1 MNIVVPQEYRYLYE
15 DGYTSPILVI
25 PNAKLRESAAPVKKV
40 TKNVQQL
47 MASMVQIMRRANGV
61 GLAAPQLGILQRVIV
76 MEPEEHKALA
86 LANPVIIR
94 REGVQISEEGCLS
107 IPGLYGDV
115 QRAQSVIVVGLD
127 RKGRQIE
134 VELEGRPAVIAQH
147 EIDHLDGK
155 LFIDLVDPTTLRWQH
170 PVSRDETTV

>member
-1 MNIVVPQEYRYLYE
+1 MNVVVPEEYRYLYE
-15 DGYTSPILVI
+15 ADYAAPILVI
-25 PNAKLRESAAPVKKV
+25 PNAKLRETATPVKKV

-47 MASMVQIMRRANGV
+47 MSSMVQIMRKANGV

-76 MEPEEHKALA
+76 MEPEEDRVLA
-86 LANPVIIR
+86 LANPVITH

-115 QRAQSVIVVGLD
+115 QRAASVILVGLD
-127 RKGRQIE
+127 RKGREIE

-147 EIDHLDGK
+147 ELDHLDGK

-170 PVSRDETTV
+170 PLTRDESTV